1 MNVFSDRI
9 KSLQPSAIREILKFT
24 ADPNVISF
32 AAGNPAPEAFPV
44 DIIRTLS
51 DEIFNDNPIAALQ
64 YSLTEGYTPL
74 RNRLKAD
81 MEKKNIYNSKQD
93 ELIITNGAQ
102 QAIETL
108 TKIICNEGDTILCES
123 PSFIGSLN
131 AFRSYRA
138 KLVGIEMDNEGIDVE
153 KLETALKNNPRTA
166 FLYLIPNFQN
176 PSGKTMSMR
185 RRREVLELAYKYNIM
200 ILEDNPYGDL
210 RFYGQDLPTLKELDT
225 KGHVMY
231 VGSFSKTLAPG
242 LRVGYL
248 CAPESIVQKAVVS
261 LQVSTVHP
269 NIWGQILTY
278 RFLETQDFEQHL
290 ENLRV
295 LYKHKCELMINSLNF
310 SMPLS
315 IQFTQPEGGLFIWG
329 TLPDGDMRYFCKKA
343 VENGVAVVPG
353 NAFLVNENEVCYNF
367 RINFSTPTDEQIEE
381 GVLRLSKVAK
391 TMYR

>member
-32 AAGNPAPEAFPV
+32 AAGNPAPEAFR

-153 KLETALKNNPRTA
+153 KLETALKQPRTA
-166 FLYLIPNFQN
+166 FRLIPNFQN
-176 PSGKTMSMR
+176 PS
-185 RRREVLELAYKYNIM
+185 ENYE
-200 ILEDNPYGDL
+200 
-210 RFYGQDLPTLKELDT
+210 
-225 KGHVMY
+225 H
-231 VGSFSKTLAPG
+231 
-242 LRVGYL
+242 
-248 CAPESIVQKAVVS
+248 
-261 LQVSTVHP
+261 
-269 NIWGQILTY
+269 
-278 RFLETQDFEQHL
+278 ETPQ
-290 ENLRV
+290 R
-295 LYKHKCELMINSLNF
+295 S
-310 SMPLS
+310 
-315 IQFTQPEGGLFIWG
+315 
-329 TLPDGDMRYFCKKA
+329 
-343 VENGVAVVPG
+343 
-353 NAFLVNENEVCYNF
+353 VNW
-367 RINFSTPTDEQIEE
+367 RINTT
-381 GVLRLSKVAK
+381 L
-391 TMYR
+391 